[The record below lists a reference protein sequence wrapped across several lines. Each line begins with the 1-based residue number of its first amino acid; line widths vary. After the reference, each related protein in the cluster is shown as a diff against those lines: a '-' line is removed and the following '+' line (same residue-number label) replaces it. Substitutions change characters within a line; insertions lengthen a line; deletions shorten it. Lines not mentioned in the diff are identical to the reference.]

1 MMNNKM
7 GGVADRLISKMDKP
21 GISKTVPQAQT
32 QEKKR
37 TTIYLDPGV
46 ITQLDSIARCKGIP
60 RTELVE
66 SIVADALQ
74 TPENQKIIDAF
85 KSMTQQLNYS

>member
-7 GGVADRLISKMDKP
+7 GGVADRLISRMDKP
-21 GISKTVPQAQT
+21 GISKTVPQA